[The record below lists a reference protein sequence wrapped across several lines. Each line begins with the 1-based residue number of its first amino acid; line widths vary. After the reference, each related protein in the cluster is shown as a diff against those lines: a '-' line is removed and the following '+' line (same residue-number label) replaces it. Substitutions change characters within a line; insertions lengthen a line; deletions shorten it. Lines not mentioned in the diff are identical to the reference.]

1 MARTRLKAGFPFCIN
16 MITTNEHTKK
26 ITISKFGSYFSKRQN
41 KVVPGGKPTD
51 TDFYSEMV
59 NIKNGAYRQVI
70 EQLKSIKNPDEQKKF
85 KESKLPSFCVSC
97 QCKEWRKEENIIAH
111 SGLLNIDI
119 DGDQNLH
126 IEDWCEMR
134 DRLCDQLPTI
144 VSCFLSA
151 RGNGLSFVV
160 KIKPD
165 RHRETYSSLSFDLQK
180 HFNIYIDPSCKN
192 PTRLRFVSYDP
203 DAYINFDFENIPIVS
218 PSKEY
223 IESVKQAPKLS
234 FLSVTAANSKEL
246 FDNAI
251 HFTESKYQSGQ
262 RLQFKKGCQYWYLI
276 TLAGYCNSHG
286 MSLDYCKQM
295 VIDRF
300 SQLTKDD
307 IVKPVED
314 IYRSYQHQF
323 ASVPFNDQEAELLRD
338 KLRIDINEELL
349 PAPSVIDVYE
359 NGECLR
365 FATLGNFSMIIGKAK
380 SRKTFFISMIAASFL
395 RKELFMDKLMRK
407 VTPGK
412 SKIIIFDT
420 EQGRYDVQQL
430 AKKVVRLTGHCN
442 YDEFEVYHLR
452 TLDTK
457 QRIEFIENVLYNTP
471 ELCLAIID
479 GIRDLVYDIN
489 SPEEATHIST
499 KLLKWSEELDIHL
512 LTVLHQNKN
521 DGNGRGHLGTE
532 LTNKAESVLQVA
544 KDPKAPGYSLVSP
557 EYFRGKEF
565 SAFAFSIG
573 ETGLPIIADDHSSQP
588 EEGFKKVIN
597 ANNIPEHTHT
607 SLLTGIFKIDPRP
620 KYADLIT
627 QIKLSFQAYGM
638 SFGVNKAKE
647 FFTYYKNNGW
657 VLENTDRLPGE
668 NRTTYSITLNT

>member
-1 MARTRLKAGFPFCIN
+1 ML
-16 MITTNEHTKK
+16 TTNKNTKR
-26 ITISKFGSYFSKRQN
+26 IPISKYGSHFSKIQN
-41 KVVPGGKPTD
+41 KVLPGGKPSD
-51 TDFYSEMV
+51 TDFYEEMV
-59 NIKNGAYRQVI
+59 NIKNGAYLRII
-70 EQLKSIKNPDEQKKF
+70 EELKSIKDPIEQKKF
-85 KESKLPSFCVSC
+85 KESKLPSFSISC
-97 QCKEWRKEENIIAH
+97 QCKDWRKEENISSH

-119 DGDQNLH
+119 DGEQNLH
-126 IEDWCEMR
+126 IEDWPEMR
-134 DRLCDQLPTI
+134 DRLSEQLPTI
-144 VSCFLSA
+144 VACFLSA

-160 KIKPD
+160 KIDPKK
-165 RHRETYSSLSFDLQK
+165 HRETYSSIGFDLQK

-203 DAYINFDFENIPIVS
+203 DAYINFDFDNIPIVT

-223 IESVKQAPKLS
+223 IESVKQTPKLS

-246 FDNAI
+246 FENAI

-262 RLQFKKGCQYWYLI
+262 RLQFKKGMQYWYLI

-295 VIDRF
+295 VSERF
-300 SQLTKDD
+300 SPLTNDD
-307 IVKPVED
+307 ILKPVED
-314 IYRSYQHQF
+314 IYRSYQHQHGTT
-323 ASVPFNDQEAELLRD
+323 PFNDQEAELLRD
-338 KLRIDINEELL
+338 KLRINLNEEIL
-349 PAPSVIDVYE
+349 PSPSVIEVFYNDE
-359 NGECLR
+359 FLR

-395 RKELFMDKLMRK
+395 RGELFMNKLIRRY
-407 VTPGK
+407 TEGK
-412 SKIIIFDT
+412 KKIVVFDT

-430 AKKVVRLTGHCN
+430 AKRVVRLTGHIN
-442 YDEFEVYHLR
+442 QEDFEVYHLR

-471 ELCLAIID
+471 DLCMAVID

-499 KLLKWSEELDIHL
+499 KLLKWSEEQDIHII
-512 LTVLHQNKN
+512 TVLHQNKN
-521 DGNGRGHLGTE
+521 DSNGRGHLGTE
-532 LTNKAESVLQVA
+532 LTNKAESVLSIA
-544 KDPKAPGYSLVSP
+544 KDPKAPDYSMVTP

-565 SAFAFSIG
+565 GPFAFTISD
-573 ETGLPIIADDHSSQP
+573 TGLPIIMDDYTSQP
-588 EEGFKKVIN
+588 EEQQGRRNMN
-597 ANNIPEHTHT
+597 ANNIPEITHKQ
-607 SLLTGIFKIDPRP
+607 LLRAVFDIEERQ

-647 FFTYYKNNGW
+647 FFTHYKNQGW
-657 VLENTDRLPGE
+657 IKENEDKQPGE
-668 NRTTYSITLNT
+668 ARTTYSINL

>member
-1 MARTRLKAGFPFCIN
+1 
-16 MITTNEHTKK
+16 MITVNENTKK
-26 ITISKFGSYFSKRQN
+26 ITISKFGSYFSKKQN
-41 KVVPGGKPTD
+41 KVVPGGKPID

-59 NIKNGAYRQVI
+59 NIKNGAYLRVI
-70 EQLKSIKNPDEQKKF
+70 EQLKSIKDPDEQKKF
-85 KESKLPSFCVSC
+85 KESKLPSFTVSC
-97 QCKEWRKEENIIAH
+97 KCRDWRKEENIVTH

-126 IEDWCEMR
+126 IEDWQEMR
-134 DRLCDQLPTI
+134 DRLSEQLPTI

-160 KIKPD
+160 KIDGNK
-165 RHRETYSSLSFDLQK
+165 HRDTYSSIGYELQK
-180 HFNIYIDPSCKN
+180 RFNIYIDPSCKN

-203 DAYINFDFENIPIVS
+203 DAYINFDFDNIPTVT

-223 IESVKQAPKLS
+223 IESIRQAPKLS
-234 FLSVTAANSKEL
+234 FLSVTNADSKEL
-246 FDNAI
+246 FENGI

-262 RLQFKKGCQYWYLI
+262 RLQFKKGLQYWYLI

-286 MSLDYCKQM
+286 MSLDFCKQM
-295 VIDRF
+295 VEQKF
-300 SQLTKDD
+300 SPLTSDD
-307 IVKPVED
+307 IIKPVED
-314 IYRSYQHQF
+314 IYRSYQHQHGTT
-323 ASVPFNDQEAELLRD
+323 PFNDQEAELLRD
-338 KLRIDINEELL
+338 KLRIDLNEEIL
-349 PAPSVIDVYE
+349 PSPSVIDVYD
-359 NGECLR
+359 NGEYLR
-365 FATLGNFSMIIGKAK
+365 FTTLGNFSMIIGKAK
-380 SRKTFFISMIAASFL
+380 SRKTFFISMIAAAFL
-395 RKELFMDKLMRK
+395 RKDLFMDKLMRK

-430 AKKVVRLTGHCN
+430 AKKVVRLTGSVAA
-442 YDEFEVYHLR
+442 DEFEVYHLR

-471 ELCLAIID
+471 GLCMAVID

-499 KLLKWSEELDIHL
+499 KLLKWSEEQDIHI

-532 LTNKAESVLQVA
+532 LTNKAESVLSIA
-544 KDPKAPGYSLVSP
+544 KDPKAPAYSLVTP

-565 SAFAFSIG
+565 GSFAFTIS
-573 ETGLPIIADDHSSQP
+573 ETGLPLIMDDYNQQP
-588 EEGFKKVIN
+588 EEQGLKRLIN
-597 ANNIPEHTHT
+597 ANNIPESKHMDI
-607 SLLTGIFKIDPRP
+607 LRGIFDLDHRQ
-620 KYADLIT
+620 KYADMIT

-647 FFTYYKNNGW
+647 FFTHYKNNGW
-657 VLENTDRLPGE
+657 IRENEDRQPGE
-668 NRTTYSITLNT
+668 RVSTYSINTNI